1 VDVALQTSRASTGR
15 VSAGRVDY
23 LDGIRALA
31 IGAVLSLHWLS
42 WYSPFLHGGS
52 VGVDVFFVL
61 SGFIITTML
70 WRSRGPAGV
79 GAAWWV
85 FVKRRVIRLYPA
97 LLGLVVGA
105 IVLYAVIP
113 SAPLSPFEVTRRG
126 LFSLSQVSAV
136 WAAGQSG
143 SLWLPALHPFGQ
155 TWSLAIEWYFYL
167 LWPLVVLAARARG
180 LTPGRLA
187 VGSLVAAVPL
197 YLVALPLSDFW
208 FYFGPSARFAELLV
222 GAALALWFQAK
233 GTPTG
238 SQRSS
243 AVAPWAALAAICAIT
258 VFAPAAHSP
267 FYRYVEVPVAAL
279 ATVVLI
285 FTGYSSAQGPV
296 HRLLSHPW
304 LAAVGRCSYSL
315 YLWHIVPM
323 LLLEKTD
330 LGLSRP
336 VLGLLTVAATVVL
349 TAASYR
355 FLERPFLRPRG
366 DVLRP
371 APGRD
376 RTLDPSDRQAA

>member
-1 VDVALQTSRASTGR
+1 VGTAHTGR
-15 VSAGRVDY
+15 FDY

-52 VGVDVFFVL
+52 IGVDVFFVL

-70 WRSRGPAGV
+70 WRSGWTGSLGPG
-79 GAAWWV
+79 WWG
-85 FVKRRVIRLYPA
+85 FVRRRVIRLYPA
-97 LLGLVVGA
+97 LLGLVLGS
-105 IVLYAVIP
+105 IVLYALIP
-113 SAPLSPFEVTRRG
+113 SAPLEPVEVARRG
-126 LFSLSQVSAV
+126 LFSLSQLSAL

-143 SLWLPALHPFGQ
+143 SFWLPALHPFGQ

-180 LTPGRLA
+180 LRPGRLA

-222 GAALALWFQAK
+222 GAALALWFQAGGSPA
-233 GTPTG
+233 GTG
-238 SQRSS
+238 RVHSS
-243 AVAPWAALAAICAIT
+243 APWAALVALGAIT

-267 FYRYVEVPVAAL
+267 LYRYVEVPVAAL

-285 FTGYSSAQGPV
+285 HTGYGNAGGAV

-304 LAAVGRCSYSL
+304 LAAIGRCSYSL

-323 LLLEKTD
+323 LLLEKAD
-330 LGLSRP
+330 LGLPRP
-336 VLGLLTVAATVVL
+336 VLGLLTVAATAAL
-349 TAASYR
+349 TAVSYR
-355 FLERPFLRPRG
+355 FLERPFLRPRS

-371 APGRD
+371 APAAGHPAP
-376 RTLDPSDRQAA
+376 LDPSDRQAA